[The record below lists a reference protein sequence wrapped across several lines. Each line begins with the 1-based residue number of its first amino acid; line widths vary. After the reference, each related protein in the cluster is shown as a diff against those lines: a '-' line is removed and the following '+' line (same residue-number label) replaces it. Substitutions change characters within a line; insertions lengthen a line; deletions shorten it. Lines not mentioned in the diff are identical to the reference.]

1 MARFFAAAEQKTDDL
16 ITIGGNDFRHLH
28 AVLRM
33 KEGDELTVT
42 VDGLGVFACRIESF
56 ETDRALLRVL
66 SEVRESHEA
75 SVRVTLFQG
84 LPKGDKLEQV
94 IEKSVELGAKSV
106 VLFPCRRC
114 VSRPEGVSLVKKLAR
129 LQKIAEESAKQCGRG
144 MIPSVTSVPAFQVAV
159 ERAAAAE
166 LPIFCYEEEK
176 ALDLRKVLEEN
187 TSASTVS
194 VVTGPE
200 GGFEPD
206 EAEFAVESG
215 MKSVTTGSRILR
227 CETAP
232 LCALTAVMLF
242 TGNL

>member
-94 IEKSVELGAKSV
+94 IEKSVELGVYEVVPVLMKRSV
-106 VLFPCRRC
+106 VKPDEKKEAARTARR
-114 VSRPEGVSLVKKLAR
+114 
-129 LQKIAEESAKQCGRG
+129 QKIAEAAAKQSLRDI
-144 MIPSVTSVPAFQVAV
+144 IPEVKPLMGFDEALAYARTLDVILVPYEAADNMEETLEILRSVPEGA
-159 ERAAAAE
+159 RAGVF
-166 LPIFCYEEEK
+166 I
-176 ALDLRKVLEEN
+176 
-187 TSASTVS
+187 
-194 VVTGPE
+194 GPE
-200 GGFEPD
+200 GGF
-206 EAEFAVESG
+206 SG
-215 MKSVTTGSRILR
+215 EEIEKVLSAGAKVITLGKRILR
-227 CETAP
+227 TETAGP
-232 LCALTAVMLF
+232 ALLAVLLF
-242 TGNL
+242 GR